1 MATTENSGTKTGYEY
16 QENVKGMIYL
26 KAIKQILERELGVE
40 VFLEHQF
47 HPKRKWRFDMAIPS
61 LMLAIEIEGA
71 VYSNGRHTRGSGFLK
86 DIEKYNQ
93 AALLGWTLLRFTHV
107 KHTNHEIIEFVK
119 KILAQTEV
127 D

>member
-1 MATTENSGTKTGYEY
+1 
-16 QENVKGMIYL
+16 MIYL
-26 KAIKQILERELGVE
+26 KAVKQIIERELGVE

-47 HPKRKWRFDMAIPS
+47 HAKRKWRFDMAIPS
-61 LMLAIEIEGA
+61 LKLAIEIEGA

-107 KHTNHEIIEFVK
+107 KHTNYEIIEFVK
-119 KILAQTEV
+119 KILAQTEG